1 MDTNATFCKYCQSSN
16 TIRFGTRKGTQYHF
30 CKDCRRKFVPDT
42 LPKMKTP
49 TKIIAS
55 ALGQYYGGMPLDS
68 IQRQLQQDYN
78 LSMSE
83 VGIYKWVVRFSQQ
96 AVKQAKTFK
105 PKVGDV
111 WLADET
117 VLKVG
122 GKNMWFWDLIDEK
135 TRFLLASKL
144 SYSRTT
150 KDAEALMQQAYERAG
165 KAPKTIVTDKLAAY
179 LDGIERVFGADT
191 QHIQTSPFGNDGDST
206 SIIERFHGTLKE
218 RTDIVRGFKNP
229 VMAKLL
235 TDAWLV
241 HYNFFKEHTTL
252 GDIPPAQKMG
262 IPTPFEDWNGVLK
275 TVQETRP
282 RPISI
287 ERHIEPEQH
296 PKRRRSSLPKRKPKP
311 ISQEVSRT
319 R

>member
-1 MDTNATFCKYCQSSN
+1 MVACKYCQSQS
-16 TIRFGTRKGTQYHF
+16 TIRFGTRKGIQYYF
-30 CKDCRRKFVPDT
+30 CKACRHKFVPDT

-55 ALGQYYGGMPLDS
+55 ALGQYFGGMPLDS

-96 AVKQAKTFK
+96 AVKQAKSFK

-122 GKNMWFWDLIDEK
+122 GKNMWFWDLIDER

-150 KDAEALMQQAYERAG
+150 KDAQALMQQAYERAG
-165 KAPKTIVTDKLAAY
+165 KAPKKILTDKLAAY
-179 LDGIERVFGADT
+179 L
-191 QHIQTSPFGNDGDST
+191 
-206 SIIERFHGTLKE
+206 
-218 RTDIVRGFKNP
+218 
-229 VMAKLL
+229 
-235 TDAWLV
+235 
-241 HYNFFKEHTTL
+241 
-252 GDIPPAQKMG
+252 
-262 IPTPFEDWNGVLK
+262 VL
-275 TVQETRP
+275 
-282 RPISI
+282 
-287 ERHIEPEQH
+287 
-296 PKRRRSSLPKRKPKP
+296 
-311 ISQEVSRT
+311 
-319 R
+319 

>member
-1 MDTNATFCKYCQSSN
+1 MNSEIYCKHCGSN
-16 TIRFGTRKGTQYHF
+16 TVVRFGTRKGTQYYF
-30 CKDCRRKFVPDT
+30 CKDCKRKFVPDT
-42 LPKMKTP
+42 LFKMKTP

-83 VGIYKWVVRFSQQ
+83 LGIYKWVVRFSQQ
-96 AVKQAKTFK
+96 AVEQAKSFK

-135 TRFLLASKL
+135 TRFLLASRL

-150 KDAEALMQQAYERAG
+150 KDAQALMQQAYERAG
-165 KAPKTIVTDKLAAY
+165 KAPKRIVTDKLAAY

-218 RTDIVRGFKNP
+218 RTDVVRGFKNP
-229 VMAKLL
+229 AMAKLL

-262 IPTPFEDWNGVLK
+262 IPVPFEDWNGVLRP
-275 TVQETRP
+275 VQEAEP
-282 RPISI
+282 KPISI
-287 ERHIEPEQH
+287 ERTIEPKPY
-296 PKRRRSSLPKRKPKP
+296 PKRRHSKLPSRNPKP
-311 ISQEVSRT
+311 ISQEVGRT
-319 R
+319 KT

>member
-1 MDTNATFCKYCQSSN
+1 MTEMACKCCNSSN
-16 TIRFGTRKGTQYHF
+16 IVKFGTRKGTQYYF
-30 CKDCRRKFVPDT
+30 CKDCKRKFVPDT

-49 TKIIAS
+49 TKIVAS

-105 PKVGDV
+105 PKVGEV

-135 TRFLLASKL
+135 TRFLLASRL

-191 QHIQTSPFGNDGDST
+191 EHIQTSPFGNDGEST

-229 VMAKLL
+229 AMAKLL

-262 IPTPFEDWNGVLK
+262 IAVPFEDWNGVLK
-275 TVQETRP
+275 TVQETTIKP
-282 RPISI
+282 ALV
-287 ERHIEPEQH
+287 ERIAQPKPY
-296 PKRRRSSLPKRKPKP
+296 PKRRHSRLHRRKPKP
-311 ISQEVSRT
+311 TMSEVSRSK
-319 R
+319 